1 MFGCSVNWYTS
12 FMEMSNEDTVEH
24 YGFRAAHAGKFHE
37 WQELT
42 SSLHKSNPKT
52 STGELAEQAY
62 KKVVGSEKI

>member
-1 MFGCSVNWYTS
+1 
-12 FMEMSNEDTVEH
+12 MSNEDTVEH
-24 YGFRAAHAGKFHE
+24 FGFRAAYAGKFSE

-62 KKVVGSEKI
+62 KTIMGSGKV